1 MLSIVDIFGCAK
13 VLVFLACFEFSDTEL
28 FLEIEACGNET
39 S

>member
-1 MLSIVDIFGCAK
+1 MDELTTGVVIGCQGSKPLSW
-13 VLVFLACFEFSDTEL
+13 FSDTEL